1 MKVLP
6 GFDHGAGLSIYKNMC
21 SLAVSRLSVLQMGQ
35 ECNCSAVS
43 DGHKQTSYALVKGDI
58 MNIRNT
64 FTREI

>member
-35 ECNCSAVS
+35 EYNCSAVS
-43 DGHKQTSYALVKGDI
+43 DGHKQTSYALEKGDL
-58 MNIRNT
+58 
-64 FTREI
+64 